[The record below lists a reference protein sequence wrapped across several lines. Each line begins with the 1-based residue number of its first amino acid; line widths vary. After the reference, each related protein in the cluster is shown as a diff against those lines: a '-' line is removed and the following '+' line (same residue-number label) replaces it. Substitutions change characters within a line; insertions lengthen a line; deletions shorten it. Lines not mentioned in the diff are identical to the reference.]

1 LVPALVKY
9 FTNVL
14 SFRGY
19 QAEKS
24 CLELVTPVV
33 CCRVQYFDL
42 EIYTTSRQEKAL
54 DQLLKLIQETV
65 EKRSETEV
73 SLGQSRESD

>member
-1 LVPALVKY
+1 MLTA
-9 FTNVL
+9 
-14 SFRGY
+14 
-19 QAEKS
+19 
-24 CLELVTPVV
+24 VV

-73 SLGQSRESD
+73 SLGQKHESD